1 MQVSV
6 KVMCMSSLG
15 RNNVVELYSMVSSLL
30 FNISSS
36 WLDLIIMFHK
46 AICLSM
52 DFYIQCYIMHWGLK
66 TPLIAQ
72 FPDAGYTLA
81 I

>member
-15 RNNVVELYSMVSSLL
+15 RNDVVELYSMVSNLL
-30 FNISSS
+30 FNILSSR
-36 WLDLIIMFHK
+36 LDLIIMFHN
-46 AICLSM
+46 CLSM
-52 DFYIQCYIMHWGLK
+52 DIYIHCYITHWGLK
-66 TPLIAQ
+66 NPLIVQ
-72 FPDAGYTLA
+72 FLDAGYTLA